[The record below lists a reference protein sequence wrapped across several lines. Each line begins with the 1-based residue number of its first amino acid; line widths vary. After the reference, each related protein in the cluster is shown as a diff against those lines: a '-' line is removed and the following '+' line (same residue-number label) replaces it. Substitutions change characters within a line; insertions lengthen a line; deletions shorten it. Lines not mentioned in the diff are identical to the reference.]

1 MGIEVV
7 HYKND
12 LFGIRVHDIHKVLNF
27 LRPVNGCTMFPYT
40 YMMCPAKWF
49 YKSKYADRS
58 ISGIFGIRFTVIP
71 GNHWQGLPG
80 FAQKLVRLFIHAD
93 NRVLLVI
100 RKLIY
105 IKDILHAGYE
115 FRVFF
120 CRDTPVV
127 VFVRSKF
134 VFFNAFLIA
143 SLLTGVSRMTFDSF
157 SSRRIV
163 HRECPSGTGP
173 QASSISRASTRPSTL
188 RLALSEFML
197 LLNSVT
203 ASTPPF
209 MYFATVFVTVARQT
223 PFDLALCSWVRIF
236 PCASSMSRSIWHLQR
251 IVFDVAFLRIMD
263 LSSLYSSS
271 VSLITYFLGLAIGIT
286 AVFF

>member
-1 MGIEVV
+1 M
-7 HYKND
+7 
-12 LFGIRVHDIHKVLNF
+12 
-27 LRPVNGCTMFPYT
+27 
-40 YMMCPAKWF
+40 
-49 YKSKYADRS
+49 
-58 ISGIFGIRFTVIP
+58 
-71 GNHWQGLPG
+71 
-80 FAQKLVRLFIHAD
+80 
-93 NRVLLVI
+93 
-100 RKLIY
+100 
-105 IKDILHAGYE
+105 
-115 FRVFF
+115 
-120 CRDTPVV
+120 RDDT
-127 VFVRSKF
+127 
-134 VFFNAFLIA
+134 
-143 SLLTGVSRMTFDSF
+143 RMTFDSF

-251 IVFDVAFLRIMD
+251 IVFDVAFLRVGQRIEGD
-263 LSSLYSSS
+263 ANDKLFFRPLKNRPRSLGANGR
-271 VSLITYFLGLAIGIT
+271 LTAIIRHIIGEY
-286 AVFF
+286 